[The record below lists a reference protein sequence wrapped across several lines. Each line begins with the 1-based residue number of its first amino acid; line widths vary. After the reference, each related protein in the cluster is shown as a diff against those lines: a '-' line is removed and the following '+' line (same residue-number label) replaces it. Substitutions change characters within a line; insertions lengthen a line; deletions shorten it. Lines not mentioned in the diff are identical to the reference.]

1 MIVIGLTGSI
11 GMGKSTTATLFKS
24 AGAPVHD
31 SDAAVHAFYAGSGVP
46 VIEAAFPGV
55 IVDGRV
61 DRTLLS
67 ARLVNDPAAMRRLEA
82 IVHPVVGEA
91 RERFLRGSRA
101 AGAPV
106 VVMDIPLLFEIGG
119 DSHVDVIVVV
129 SASADAQRER
139 VLARPGMNPEKFER
153 ILARQTPDAEKRRRA
168 HFVIDTGRGVEAAR
182 RRVDD
187 ILKAVANMQ
196 PTATG
201 VDR

>member
-1 MIVIGLTGSI
+1 
-11 GMGKSTTATLFKS
+11 
-24 AGAPVHD
+24 
-31 SDAAVHAFYAGSGVP
+31 
-46 VIEAAFPGV
+46 
-55 IVDGRV
+55 
-61 DRTLLS
+61 
-67 ARLVNDPAAMRRLEA
+67 
-82 IVHPVVGEA
+82 
-91 RERFLRGSRA
+91 
-101 AGAPV
+101 
-106 VVMDIPLLFEIGG
+106 MDIPLLFEIGG